1 MVLICS
7 ESATQIEDDRGNARK
22 PTRGKKFHSCSFEN
36 QEDEFIKVS
45 VQNLSMRSKQQ
56 MVMIANH
63 EDKYNNVTINALY
76 KLT

>member
-7 ESATQIEDDRGNARK
+7 ESATQIEDDRAIARK

-45 VQNLSMRSKQQ
+45 VQNFSMRSKQ
-56 MVMIANH
+56 
-63 EDKYNNVTINALY
+63 
-76 KLT
+76 

>member
-45 VQNLSMRSKQQ
+45 VQNLSMRSKQ
-56 MVMIANH
+56 
-63 EDKYNNVTINALY
+63 
-76 KLT
+76 